1 VRVHVIGLTG
11 GIASGKST
19 VSAILV
25 ENGAALLDADL
36 LGHRT
41 YQPGGPAYAVVVE
54 RFGRDIL
61 SDDRTIDRRALGA
74 KVFGDA
80 DALKR
85 LTDVVWPAIK
95 SLATDEL
102 RTLERAGVEVVV
114 LEAAVLIEAEWQD
127 LADEVWVVTVPRRVA
142 KQRLMERNGLS
153 AVAAD
158 QRIDS
163 QLTDAERRKYADRL
177 IDNSGSVDDARA
189 QVEKEW
195 EALYGRLVPTG

>member
-1 VRVHVIGLTG
+1 VHVIGLTG

>member
-1 VRVHVIGLTG
+1 MHVIGLTG

>member
-1 VRVHVIGLTG
+1 MHVIGLTG

-95 SLATDEL
+95 ALATDEL
-102 RTLERAGVEVVV
+102 RTLERAGVEVAV

-127 LADEVWVVTVPRRVA
+127 LADEVWVVTVPRLVA